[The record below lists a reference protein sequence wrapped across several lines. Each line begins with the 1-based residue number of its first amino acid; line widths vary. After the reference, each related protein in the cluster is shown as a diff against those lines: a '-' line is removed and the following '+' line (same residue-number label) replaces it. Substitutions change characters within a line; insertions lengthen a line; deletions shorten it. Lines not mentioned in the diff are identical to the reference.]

1 MASTDESLA
10 SWVSVTPFE
19 PMAGGAGQLGIAVA
33 ERAGNEAMPVPA
45 MASARVE

>member
-10 SWVSVTPFE
+10 SWVSVTPFQ
-19 PMAGGAGQLGIAVA
+19 PMAVGTRQLGIAVA

-45 MASARVE
+45 MAAAKVE